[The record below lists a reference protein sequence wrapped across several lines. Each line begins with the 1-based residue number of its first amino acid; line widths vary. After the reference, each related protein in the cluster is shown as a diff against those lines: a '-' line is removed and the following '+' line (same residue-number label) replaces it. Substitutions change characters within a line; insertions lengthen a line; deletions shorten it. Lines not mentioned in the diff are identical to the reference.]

1 MRLTREDLNRTL
13 LQRQGLLERRS
24 GTVADLARHLVG
36 LQAQEGLSP
45 YVGLAA
51 RLTGFDPE
59 GVTAGLESAELVR
72 MVCLRGTIHLL
83 TADDALMIRSWTTP
97 AQERELVVAQN
108 LRDVRDLDLDAFR
121 AAVSDALAGGPLSV
135 KALGKCWRV

>member
-24 GTVADLARHLVG
+24 GSVADLVRHLVG

-51 RLTGFDPE
+51 RLAEFDP
-59 GVTAGLESAELVR
+59 GDVTAGLEDRRSCGWS
-72 MVCLRGTIHLL
+72 VC
-83 TADDALMIRSWTTP
+83 AARSTCSPPTTP
-97 AQERELVVAQN
+97 
-108 LRDVRDLDLDAFR
+108 
-121 AAVSDALAGGPLSV
+121 S
-135 KALGKCWRV
+135 